1 VFCEGSFETS
11 QLVDYCLGFSGKNKK
26 TLRGVIDHAF
36 SEVSDGQRFSRE
48 KESAKFVAAD

>member
-1 VFCEGSFETS
+1 
-11 QLVDYCLGFSGKNKK
+11 
-26 TLRGVIDHAF
+26 VIDHAF